1 MACAVDNVA
10 GTGDFSLVLEICTCV
25 DARTCDRS
33 CVLAWTAFLSTD
45 LGFERALTI
54 SLAVQI
60 YGSIKSRATL
70 QNDCTEQ
77 GAVQKAKI

>member
-1 MACAVDNVA
+1 MACAVDSVA
-10 GTGDFSLVLEICTCV
+10 GTGDFSLLLDIFTCV
-25 DARTCDRS
+25 DTRTCDRT
-33 CVLAWTAFLSTD
+33 CLRAWTAFLSTD
-45 LGFERALTI
+45 VGFERALTI